1 MIQLQRY
8 ALSVIIINTCQYL
21 GMHVLMIALLVPA
34 EQLII
39 YVLVMKVK
47 SKIVLLVKM
56 KDCYVLN
63 AMSHIYLELIK
74 RVANLFVVK
83 DRVNWMINF
92 VNQPAF
98 PFVKNV
104 QMGLW
109 YAVNAGKDIFYP
121 LIMCYVWQNVLLVI
135 IFNLKE

>member
-83 DRVNWMINF
+83 DRVN
-92 VNQPAF
+92 
-98 PFVKNV
+98 
-104 QMGLW
+104 
-109 YAVNAGKDIFYP
+109 
-121 LIMCYVWQNVLLVI
+121 
-135 IFNLKE
+135 